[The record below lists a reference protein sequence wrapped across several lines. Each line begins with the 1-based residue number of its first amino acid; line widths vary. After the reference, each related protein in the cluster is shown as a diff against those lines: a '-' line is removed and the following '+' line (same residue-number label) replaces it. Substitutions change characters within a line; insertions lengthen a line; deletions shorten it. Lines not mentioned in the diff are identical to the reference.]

1 MLISL
6 NKLSFDF
13 QQTKNKLVMLALA
26 LACLLSLSINE
37 AAAEKTISIE
47 TARDYEFGIWA
58 NAGSLS
64 STQTLCAVAWDD
76 KNGGSSK
83 NYSTLVQN
91 IMGSGGYYLYLDGN
105 DSATGTSRIQVT
117 MAHADSS
124 DNNTF
129 ETLIEDSWESQK
141 QRGQAPGCPNGPS
154 SQLRVDIASTELA
167 NKLGGDY
174 IGYFRQSIKEGREKV
189 DAQGSFAVSITIGG
203 VPQVQISHL
212 GSIDFGAHSGLGDLS
227 ASESFCIY
235 SSAPNGA
242 YRLSISSVGQD
253 ANGHYL
259 EDLSSTDR
267 IPLAVLYANNGTGPG
282 TIPITNNYVYG
293 NGDSINTNCSGNDNT
308 TLTLRLAEADLQA
321 ASTGR
326 YSGQITILVEP
337 E

>member
-1 MLISL
+1 MLLSI
-6 NKLSFDF
+6 NKLGFNF
-13 QQTKNKLVMLALA
+13 QQTTIKLVLMVLTLT
-26 LACLLSLSINE
+26 CMLSLSIE
-37 AAAEKTISIE
+37 DSRAATVLSLE

-64 STQTLCAVAWDD
+64 ATQSLCAVAWED
-76 KNGGSSK
+76 KNNQAR
-83 NYSTLVQN
+83 NYHIRTRNL
-91 IMGSGGYYLYLDGN
+91 MGSGGFYLYLDGDN
-105 DSATGTSRIQVT
+105 SATGTSRIEIQ
-117 MAHADSS
+117 MSHADIS
-124 DNNTF
+124 DSNSF
-129 ETLIEDSWESQK
+129 ETLLENVWESQK
-141 QRGQAPGCPNGPS
+141 QRGQSPGCPNGPNS
-154 SQLRVDIASTELA
+154 ALRVNIDSMSLA

-174 IGYFRQSIKEGREKV
+174 IGHFQATIREGGSEVDSIGT
-189 DAQGSFAVSITIGG
+189 FAVSITIGG

-212 GSIDFGAHSGLGDLS
+212 DSIDFGAHTGRGDLS

-242 YRLSISSVGQD
+242 YRLSISSAGQD

-259 EDLSSTDR
+259 EELSGTDR
-267 IPLAVLYANNGTGPG
+267 IPLTVLYANSGTGPG
-282 TIPITNNYVYG
+282 TTPITNNYVYG

-308 TLTLRLAEADLQA
+308 TLTLRLAEADLQT